1 VIAIFS
7 GGSRRNVMLRK
18 AMVPG
23 SVFDL
28 PYLELVKAPV
38 ESVERFYAHAGMEMP
53 LAMKEDLRNW
63 KKQNDQRSR
72 PPHKYSLE
80 QFGLTAE
87 QVNSA
92 FEEYVQYFNVQSE

>member
-1 VIAIFS
+1 
-7 GGSRRNVMLRK
+7 MLRK
-18 AMVPG
+18 AMAPG

-28 PYLELVKAPV
+28 PYLELAKAPV

-53 LAMKEDLRNW
+53 SAMKEALNNYW
-63 KKQNDQRSR
+63 KKQNDQRSL